1 MYYTKT
7 CLERFRIK
15 IEPRIARL
23 ESKFNSQAKRV
34 KCTCKFL
41 PYFYIFVLQSIIS
54 RSEAKDH
61 KNINILLNFVPST
74 FGFSDD
80 HLLTN

>member
-1 MYYTKT
+1 M
-7 CLERFRIK
+7 
-15 IEPRIARL
+15 ARL

-34 KCTCKFL
+34 KCTCANFCPIFIFL
-41 PYFYIFVLQSIIS
+41 YCNRCHVLKQKMTKYKHSINFVL
-54 RSEAKDH
+54 
-61 KNINILLNFVPST
+61 ST